1 MSTPGGR
8 EMFQAALKSE
18 LLDEEKSGWYHTVIA
33 KLLYLAK
40 RARPDI
46 LTVVSFL
53 CTRVTQ
59 PTKDGMH
66 KLLHLLGY
74 LHGTKEKVL
83 IFNK

>member
-8 EMFQAALKSE
+8 EMFQVALKSE

-40 RARPDI
+40 RAHPDI

-53 CTRVTQ
+53 CTRVTK
-59 PTKDGMH
+59 PTRTVCINF
-66 KLLHLLGY
+66 Y
-74 LHGTKEKVL
+74 TY
-83 IFNK
+83 